1 MTSQEHQHVAEQLRG
16 HCGSRWRSRSVDAR
30 RARKLPSDS
39 KLWTSRPEVKLR
51 GLPDSQRQRDYLD
64 VLFGSAVVQN
74 PGVDAASLAKNLW
87 GDPSQNVDRIPK
99 KHKKGVGTLTT
110 STALYSFECDAVL
123 SGAAGIQLMGW
134 HRGAAP
140 MEQVS
145 ESTARNLAGDS
156 FSVPLAALMQ
166 CALFWNPHTPWWS

>member
-30 RARKLPSDS
+30 RAHKLPSDS

-99 KHKKGVGTLTT
+99 KHKKGVGTLTPQQRC
-110 STALYSFECDAVL
+110 TALSAMLFSAALLVF
-123 SGAAGIQLMGW
+123 SSWAGIVGRHRWSRSASRRPETLQATASAFPWQL
-134 HRGAAP
+134 
-140 MEQVS
+140 
-145 ESTARNLAGDS
+145 
-156 FSVPLAALMQ
+156 
-166 CALFWNPHTPWWS
+166 

>member
-1 MTSQEHQHVAEQLRG
+1 M
-16 HCGSRWRSRSVDAR
+16 
-30 RARKLPSDS
+30 
-39 KLWTSRPEVKLR
+39 KLR

-166 CALFWNPHTPWWS
+166 CALFWNPPPHRGGVDFMWSCATSVRKAAQLCCSVLGLLVALLFGVL